1 MKNVILTVVAAV
13 LAIVSRAFSRT
24 VVEAKSSA
32 VVEAQ
37 VASSSVFVGDV
48 FAINRNCD
56 GSFEPA
62 EVYHEVEQFQD
73 WSEDDFSAK
82 INSYI
87 KYFNEYKAAFFVAK
101 EAGDVAEAVFCF
113 ECANKYNTLIEMAIA
128 EREEKFVESID
139 LKAVSLE
146 MAIISHDDVE
156 EELTPVDSAV
166 EVTTISE
173 AVVVE
178 VAPVE
183 YSSFGEQITELDR
196 QIIKLSVD
204 VRLYY
209 KNRFFKMKERGNIDE
224 AVKCFNE
231 AMVYNQKIVDITNKM
246 GYVA

>member
-1 MKNVILTVVAAV
+1 MKNVILTVVATV

-37 VASSSVFVGDV
+37 VASSVVFVGDV

-87 KYFNEYKAAFFVAK
+87 KYFNEYKDAFFAAK
-101 EAGDVAEAVFCF
+101 EAGDTEEAVFCF

-146 MAIISHDDVE
+146 MAIVSHDDVE
-156 EELTPVDSAV
+156 EEVTPVDSAV
-166 EVTTISE
+166 E
-173 AVVVE
+173 E
-178 VAPVE
+178 VKYID
-183 YSSFGEQITELDR
+183 YSHYRSFREQIEELDK
-196 QIIKLSVD
+196 QILDLAFDLRASYTKS
-204 VRLYY
+204 
-209 KNRFFKMKERGNIDE
+209 FFKMKERGNVVE
-224 AVKCFNE
+224 AVNFFHK
-231 AMVYNQKIVDITNKM
+231 AMEYNQKIIDITNKI
-246 GYVA
+246 GCVA

>member
-87 KYFNEYKAAFFVAK
+87 KYFNEYKDAFFVAK
-101 EAGDVAEAVFCF
+101 ETGDVAEAVFCF

-128 EREEKFVESID
+128 ESVESVD

-146 MAIISHDDVE
+146 MAIISNDDVE
-156 EELTPVDSAV
+156 EEVTPVDSAV
-166 EVTTISE
+166 E
-173 AVVVE
+173 E
-178 VAPVE
+178 VKYID
-183 YSSFGEQITELDR
+183 YSHYRSFREQIEELDK
-196 QIIKLSVD
+196 QILDLAFDLRASYTKS
-204 VRLYY
+204 
-209 KNRFFKMKERGNIDE
+209 FFKMKERGNTVE
-224 AVKCFNE
+224 AVNFFHK
-231 AMVYNQKIVDITNKM
+231 AMEYNQKIIDITNKI
-246 GYVA
+246 GCVA